1 MAYIKNVGGK
11 GAGGGG
17 APGMFQRPGSL
28 NNAATTKPA
37 TTTNPGARVR
47 ALARSREV
55 RAKDSLTMR
64 SRVQALARG
73 QEIKMGQDL
82 AKQAVSGKAAHAGL
96 SNTAKGARGKKFY
109 EGQKASKVKP
119 YTGAAG
125 TGPKAPV
132 VGEGGRNQVTP
143 AGQSAFEKAA
153 GKSMF
158 GPNGEGMP
166 LRQRAMFI
174 RKNQGR

>member
-37 TTTNPGARVR
+37 ATTNPGARVR

-64 SRVQALARG
+64 SRVKDLARG

-96 SNTAKGARGKKFY
+96 STTAKGARGKKFY
-109 EGQKASKVKP
+109 GGQKASKVKGSSSVGYRSEP
-119 YTGAAG
+119 LPGSAAAIPRG
-125 TGPKAPV
+125 GNVPTLGP
-132 VGEGGRNQVTP
+132 VGKQVSTR
-143 AGQSAFEKAA
+143 SSFYK
-153 GKSMF
+153 
-158 GPNGEGMP
+158 
-166 LRQRAMFI
+166 R
-174 RKNQGR
+174 RK